1 MFESGSTSP
10 KRIAIV
16 QVFDEHLYD

>member
-10 KRIAIV
+10 ERIAIV